1 MDELLNAVLD
11 SMVRNNIMIKEM
23 PQQLNKYLPKEEW
36 YIEDKAG
43 AVQVSRWLAGEVE
56 PRGSIALALQNFA
69 ELNK

>member
-11 SMVRNNIMIKEM
+11 SMVRNNILIKEM
-23 PQQLNKYLPKEEW
+23 PQQLNKYLPKEER
-36 YIEDKAG
+36 ISEDKAG

>member
-11 SMVRNNIMIKEM
+11 SMVRNNILIKEM
-23 PQQLNKYLPKEEW
+23 PQQLNNYLPKEEW
-36 YIEDKAG
+36 ISEDKAG

>member
-11 SMVRNNIMIKEM
+11 SMVRNNIMIKDM
-23 PQQLNKYLPKEEW
+23 PQQLNKYLPKEER
-36 YIEDKAG
+36 ISEDKAG

>member
-11 SMVRNNIMIKEM
+11 SMVRNNILIKEM
-23 PQQLNKYLPKEEW
+23 PQHLNNYLPKEEW
-36 YIEDKAG
+36 ISQDKAG

-56 PRGSIALALQNFA
+56 PRGGIALALQNFA